1 MDMLITRVHRDSKAN
16 CRPHVGIFRYSQLN
30 KDGEGKMKKT
40 GQFVLA
46 LAIVLFTAH
55 AASAQASI
63 VAPAAGSAVSGT
75 VSFKLQLASNVY
87 WTQLL
92 VDSAS
97 VGSGYN
103 LLGWDS
109 TGVANGTHLV
119 TIKAYAKGSSGALGQ
134 AQLNLI
140 VQNSASEAA
149 SSTTL
154 VNPQNP
160 RNYGATGN
168 GTTDDTSAFQSAIS
182 HGDLHVTTGTYLI
195 NSGVRVPNY
204 RNIECDSGV
213 TLYTTR
219 HSSTDSGIL
228 QWVSTGYGS
237 VIGCNF
243 KGSNTRPSLDGN
255 QGSYLIMLAGAT
267 HVSIVNDTFKN
278 AWGDAAVHISHWS
291 QPSSYNSVQG
301 CSFQSNALYAVAI
314 IVGTY
319 NTISYNNVID
329 SSMGD
334 EVNHT
339 YDANTGNVFSYNTVQ
354 GVNGNGYGQVFLC
367 GGVYPSGA
375 NYGGD
380 KVFSNVVTGRSYLL
394 EKGPVTPAQYS
405 SNTCSSGCRVE

>member
-1 MDMLITRVHRDSKAN
+1 MS
-16 CRPHVGIFRYSQLN
+16 GFFRHSQLN
-30 KDGEGKMKKT
+30 KNQEGKMNKT
-40 GQFVLA
+40 IQFVLT
-46 LAIVLFTAH
+46 LAVVLLTAR
-55 AASAQASI
+55 AASAQVSI
-63 VAPAAGSAVSGT
+63 VAPAAGSVVSGT
-75 VSFKLQLASNVY
+75 VSFKLQLASNIY

-92 VDSAS
+92 VDRSA

-119 TIKAYAKGSSGALGQ
+119 TVKAFAKGSSSALGQ
-134 AQLNLI
+134 AQLNLV
-140 VQNSASEAA
+140 VQNNAL
-149 SSTTL
+149 STTL

-160 RNYGATGN
+160 RNYGAKGN
-168 GTTDDTSAFQSAIS
+168 GTTDDTAAFRSAIS

-195 NSGVRVPNY
+195 NGGVSVPNY

-219 HSSTDSGIL
+219 HSWTASGIL
-228 QWVSTGYGS
+228 QWISTGYGS
-237 VIGCNF
+237 VTDCNF
-243 KGSNTRPSLDGN
+243 KGSNTRPSLDSN
-255 QGSYLIMLAGAT
+255 QGSYLIALATAT

-278 AWGDAAVHISHWS
+278 AWGNSAVHISAWGS

-301 CSFQSNALYAVAI
+301 CTFQSNAHYAVAI

-339 YDANTGNVFSYNTVQ
+339 YDANTGNVFSHNTVQ
-354 GVNGNGYGQVFLC
+354 GVNGSGFGQVFLT

-375 NYGGD
+375 NYGGNM
-380 KVFSNVVTGRSYLL
+380 VFSNVVTGRSYLL
-394 EKGPVTPAQYS
+394 QKGPVIPAQYS
-405 SNTCSSGCRVE
+405 ANTCSSGCTLR

>member
-1 MDMLITRVHRDSKAN
+1 
-16 CRPHVGIFRYSQLN
+16 
-30 KDGEGKMKKT
+30 
-40 GQFVLA
+40 
-46 LAIVLFTAH
+46 
-55 AASAQASI
+55 
-63 VAPAAGSAVSGT
+63 
-75 VSFKLQLASNVY
+75 
-87 WTQLL
+87 L
-92 VDSAS
+92 VDRSA

-119 TIKAYAKGSSGALGQ
+119 TVKAYAKGSTSALGQ
-134 AQLNLI
+134 VQLNLV
-140 VQNSASEAA
+140 VQNNA

-160 RNYGATGN
+160 RNYGAKGN
-168 GTTDDTSAFQSAIS
+168 GTTDDTAAFRSAIS
-182 HGDLHVTTGTYLI
+182 HGDLHLTTGTYLI
-195 NSGVRVPNY
+195 NGGVSVPNY

-219 HSSTDSGIL
+219 HSSTGSGIL
-228 QWVSTGYGS
+228 QWISTGYGS
-237 VIGCNF
+237 VTGCNF
-243 KGSNTRPSLDGN
+243 KGSNTQSSFDSN
-255 QGSYLIMLAGAT
+255 QGSFLIMLATAT

-278 AWGDAAVHISHWS
+278 AWGNSAVHISAWGS

-301 CSFQSNALYAVAI
+301 CTFQSNAHYGVTI

-354 GVNGNGYGQVFLC
+354 GVNGTGFGQVFLT
-367 GGVYPSGA
+367 GGIYPSGA
-375 NYGGD
+375 NYGGN
-380 KVFSNVVTGRSYLL
+380 KVFSNIVTGRSSLRQ
-394 EKGPVTPAQYS
+394 KGPVIPAQYS
-405 SNTCSSGCRVE
+405 ANTCSSGCTLR